1 MVNDEMISGIRQNTN
16 QKHLEQA
23 TSVNICV
30 HHHGTPSLWSL
41 WQKIHTPVPS
51 FLILESQAYLNR
63 VKAEAPLPEK
73 ASHWHTEYKR
83 WSQSSQR
90 PTTGPPRKLW
100 AGFPSNK
107 QPGKST
113 QANTCFM
120 ILTLVKQ
127 KRMFNAFNA
136 TKIMQKHCVSY
147 MFSVSQTTWGS
158 QK

>member
-16 QKHLEQA
+16 QKHPEQG
-23 TSVNICV
+23 TSVSICV
-30 HHHGTPSLWSL
+30 HHQGTPSLWSP
-41 WQKIHTPVPS
+41 WQKIRTPGPS

-73 ASHWHTEYKR
+73 ASHWHTEYR
-83 WSQSSQR
+83 ALRAPLQAHLENS
-90 PTTGPPRKLW
+90 GP
-100 AGFPSNK
+100 GFPSNK